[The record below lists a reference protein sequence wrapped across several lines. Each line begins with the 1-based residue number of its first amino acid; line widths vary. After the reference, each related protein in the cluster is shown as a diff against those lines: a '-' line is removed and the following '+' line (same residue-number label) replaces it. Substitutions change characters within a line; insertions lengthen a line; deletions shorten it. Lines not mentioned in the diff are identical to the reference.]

1 MHLFET
7 LKFLLTLLNFPSSK
21 LEDNLPLFLK
31 CLNYLFKLNK
41 STLRSP
47 VPHLWPTFLTLI
59 HCLDHITKFHIHLSS
74 SPKQNNSFYQ
84 YAINNYMHFIHNEDD
99 TVEDLDRNIKDKLHY
114 IKDALEKEKVVQE
127 DGMKNFHKKIEDEEL
142 LSWIEQSA
150 RVLVEKE
157 K

>member
-1 MHLFET
+1 MRLFET
-7 LKFLLTLLNFPSSK
+7 LKFLLTLLDFPSSK

-59 HCLDHITKFHIHLSS
+59 HCLDHIAKFHIHLSS

-84 YAINNYMHFIHNEDD
+84 YTINNYMQKISVFCALTRCELQILERIRCR
-99 TVEDLDRNIKDKLHY
+99 LDNMKRRPIY
-114 IKDALEKEKVVQE
+114 ILPKEINQLPSR
-127 DGMKNFHKKIEDEEL
+127 I
-142 LSWIEQSA
+142 I
-150 RVLVEKE
+150 RT
-157 K
+157 